1 MQSPVPIMDER
12 TRPPEI
18 RFAILAVDVAL
29 ISVMDREVRVLLM
42 PVNMPPDF
50 VGMRGLPGGLIRPD
64 ETAEDAATR
73 HLTEKCG
80 IRGVYAEQLY
90 TFSGI
95 NRDPRGRVVSV
106 AYIALMPEAKARA
119 VKLPEGLV
127 WERVNRLGRLAY
139 DHNEI
144 VAVALERLGSRMQS
158 TTIARHLVS
167 GSFTLPELQQVYETV
182 LQMRLDK
189 RNFRKKLIGDGIVKA
204 TGEQLRAAV
213 GRPAE
218 LYRFRASGVIDIG
231 ILPAP

>member
-1 MQSPVPIMDER
+1 MDDR
-12 TRPPEI
+12 TKPADI

-73 HLTEKCG
+73 HLSERCG
-80 IRGVYAEQLY
+80 IRGAYSEQLY
-90 TFSGI
+90 TFSAI
-95 NRDPRGRVVSV
+95 DRDPRGRVVSV
-106 AYIALMPEAKARA
+106 AYLALMPEAKARA
-119 VKLPEGLV
+119 VKPREGFA
-127 WERVNRLGRLAY
+127 WERVSRLGRLAY

-144 VAVALERLGSRMQS
+144 VAVALGRLGSRLQS
-158 TTIARHLVS
+158 TTIARHLVA
-167 GSFTLPELQQVYETV
+167 GAFTLPELQQVYETV
-182 LQMRLDK
+182 LRVRLDK

-204 TGEQLRAAV
+204 TGEQTRAAV

-218 LYRFRASGVIDIG
+218 LYRFKHAGVMDIG